1 MANRDLLEKAL
12 KIIQEGDARGVSLRL
27 LGGLAVCVVSPS
39 AINQASLQREYADI
53 DFVGLGRDN
62 WKIKHLFRDLGYI
75 PDDRFNALH
84 GNTRLLFFTSNG
96 ERHIDIFLDRFR
108 MCHNLDLRQRLF
120 NGYSTLSLADL
131 LITKLQVVQMNEKDM
146 MDILAI
152 LLDHKVQPE
161 ENQQLIDL
169 AYLARLVSGD
179 WGLYTTVSDNLQRA
193 SAELQNYL
201 NEQQCKIVVRR
212 IEAILD
218 TLDAVPKTTTWRLRA
233 KIGRRMEWYE
243 LPDEVNR

>member
-1 MANRDLLEKAL
+1 MVNQDLLEKAL
-12 KIIQEGDARGVSLRL
+12 VIIREGDARGISLRL

-39 AINQASLQREYADI
+39 AIRQASLRREYADI
-53 DFVGLGRDN
+53 DFAGLGRDK
-62 WKIKHLFRDLGYI
+62 WKIKHLFLDLGYI

-84 GNTRLLFFTSNG
+84 GRTRLIFYPKDG
-96 ERHIDIFLDRFR
+96 ERHIDIFLDRFQ
-108 MCHNLDLRQRLF
+108 MCHDLDLRQRLF

-131 LITKLQVVQMNEKDM
+131 LITKLQVVQMNEKDL

-161 ENQQLIDL
+161 EDQQLIDL
-169 AYLARLVSGD
+169 AYLARLVSRD
-179 WGLYTTVSDNLQRA
+179 WGLYTTMCDNLRRA
-193 SAELQNYL
+193 RAELHNYL
-201 NEQQCKIVVRR
+201 DRPQCEIVVRH

-218 TLDAVPKTTTWRLRA
+218 SLDAVPKTAAWRMRA